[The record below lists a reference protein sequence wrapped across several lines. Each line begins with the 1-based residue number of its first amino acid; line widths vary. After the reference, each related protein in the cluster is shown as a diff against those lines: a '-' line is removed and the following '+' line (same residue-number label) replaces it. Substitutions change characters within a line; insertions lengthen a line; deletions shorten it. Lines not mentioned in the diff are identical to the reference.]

1 MSGKVTG
8 MGETILDII
17 FKNGQPVA
25 AVPGGS
31 SFNSVIS
38 VARAGVPCRFVG
50 YTGADKVG
58 EQTVRFMRENNVDTE
73 FFEVREDEKS
83 AVSLAFLDD
92 NADAHYVFYK
102 QPPRVNDSCRLPP
115 MAENDVLL
123 YGSYYAS
130 CPGTRSL
137 VTRMLRKAEE
147 AGAIVYYDI
156 NFRKSHQHELAALT
170 PTILENFDRSDIVRG
185 CADDFEVMYGTRD
198 AERIYAEHIKA
209 HCPLF
214 ICTDGSEAVTVCT
227 PHGDHR
233 SVVPPVENVVSTVG
247 AGDNFNAG
255 FSCALIWN
263 GITKKDLLS
272 LSASDWRMLTD
283 TAASFAGEACKSTDN
298 YIGKAFGK
306 EMQARR

>member
-1 MSGKVTG
+1 MTG
-8 MGETILDII
+8 IGETILDII

-31 SFNSVIS
+31 SFNSIIS
-38 VARAGVPCRFVG
+38 IARAGVPCRFVG

-58 EQTVRFMRENNVDTE
+58 EQTVRFMRDNNVDTV
-73 FFEVREDEKS
+73 FFEVREDVKS

-102 QPPRVNDSCRLPP
+102 QPPCVGDCCPLPP
-115 MAENDVLL
+115 IAENDVLL

-130 CPGTRSL
+130 CHGTRSL
-137 VTRMLRKAEE
+137 VTRMLRRAQE

-156 NFRKSHQHELAALT
+156 NFRKSHLHELESLT
-170 PTILENFDRSDIVRG
+170 PAILENFDSSDVVRG
-185 CADDFEVMYGTRD
+185 SADDFEVMYGTRN
-198 AERIYAEHIKA
+198 AERIYAEHIKP
-209 HCPLF
+209 HCPIF

-227 PHGDHR
+227 THGCR
-233 SVVPPVENVVSTVG
+233 QFVVPPVENVVSTVG

-263 GITKKDLLS
+263 GITKKRLPS
-272 LSASDWRMLTD
+272 LSVSDWQMLTG

-298 YIGKAFGK
+298 YIGKAFGE
-306 EMQARR
+306 EMKTRH